1 MGSLLVGVACLPAG
15 RRSGFLSS
23 AQRAPLNFS
32 SSRLSGLTQNNT
44 VMYIRGVS
52 LVAQS
57 RQSRINQRRA
67 KRREHS
73 RQQTRQ
79 AILEAATRMFEREG
93 YEGFSLR
100 QVAENI
106 GYTPTTIY
114 LYFKDKDDLLFSVC
128 SQGFTEFHLA
138 LQTAHGNHSDPL
150 ERLQAL
156 GWAYFEFGLS
166 HPLHYQVMFMQRSEW
181 VLKATNAKE
190 DAEGSNS
197 YMIQMS
203 AVVEAMKAG
212 VIRMGDPIETTNLV
226 WSGIHGI
233 VSLALS
239 MKGIVPKWEEA
250 YARRLVEGFF
260 QMLFKGLQ
268 P

>member
-1 MGSLLVGVACLPAG
+1 
-15 RRSGFLSS
+15 
-23 AQRAPLNFS
+23 
-32 SSRLSGLTQNNT
+32 
-44 VMYIRGVS
+44 MYIIAVS
-52 LVAQS
+52 LVAKS
-57 RQSRINQRRA
+57 RQSRFKQRSA
-67 KRREHS
+67 ERREHS
-73 RQQTRQ
+73 RQQTCQ

-114 LYFKDKDDLLFSVC
+114 LYFKDKDDLLFEVC
-128 SQGFTEFHLA
+128 SQGFTEFTHA
-138 LQTAHGNHSDPL
+138 LQTAYANHSDPL
-150 ERLQAL
+150 ERLRAL

-166 HPLHYQVMFMQRSEW
+166 HPLHYQMMFMQRAEW
-181 VLKATNAKE
+181 VTKATSAKG
-190 DAEGSNS
+190 DADGSNS
-197 YMIQMS
+197 YLIQMN
-203 AVVEAMKAG
+203 AVMEAMKAG
-212 VIRMGDPIETTNLV
+212 VIRMGDPIETTNLI

-250 YARRLVEGFF
+250 ETRRLVEGYF
-260 QMLFKGLQ
+260 QMLTKGLR

>member
-1 MGSLLVGVACLPAG
+1 MSTAAQTRQARIKQRSAE
-15 RRSGFLSS
+15 RRE
-23 AQRAPLNFS
+23 R
-32 SSRLSGLTQNNT
+32 
-44 VMYIRGVS
+44 
-52 LVAQS
+52 S
-57 RQSRINQRRA
+57 RQ
-67 KRREHS
+67 E
-73 RQQTRQ
+73 TRQ

-114 LYFKDKDDLLFSVC
+114 LYFKDKNDLLFAVC
-128 SQGFTEFHLA
+128 SQGFAEFNQA
-138 LQTAHGNHSDPL
+138 LQTAYATHSDPL

-156 GWAYFEFGLS
+156 GRAYLEFGLS
-166 HPLHYQVMFMQRSEW
+166 RPLHYQMMFMQRSEW
-181 VLKATNAKE
+181 VLKTTQTKG
-190 DAEGSNS
+190 DVEGSNA
-197 YMIQMS
+197 YIIQMN
-203 AVVEAMKAG
+203 AVIEAMKAG
-212 VIRMGDPIETTNLV
+212 IIRMGDPIETTNLI

-250 YARRLVEGFF
+250 EVRRLVEDYLKLI
-260 QMLFKGLQ
+260 QRGLS